1 MKAKKLI
8 VAILA
13 IVSMCCFF
21 VGCLGNE
28 TPPQTA
34 IVYVF
39 NDDNKGVVSGVENE
53 QEVTIGEEVSV
64 SIVAKDGFLI
74 KTVQWGD
81 EEIVVNAM
89 QTSFEREV
97 FDDVE
102 MFVSYE
108 ESTCVLTIVN
118 DNTKG
123 VVSGVTNGQEVT
135 IGEEVSV
142 SIVAKD
148 GFLIQSVSWAGEA
161 IVITQNKSVA
171 FTREVVGDVELCVSY
186 EKASCVLTI
195 VNDNAKGVVSGVTN
209 GQEIDAGSEI
219 SVTISPKE
227 HYKISSVTLGGTSVA
242 VTNENGFSFV
252 STVNASASLVVVY
265 SPVLYSVSVQTSV
278 EGDGDVSTE
287 GTNSLGQITGVE
299 NGGLYEYGTVV
310 TVVVTPKVAYGVTIV
325 SITVNGQ
332 SVQVNPQGTTFNITI
347 EEVNQI
353 IINYVWSEG
362 WTPNA

>member
-21 VGCLGNE
+21 VGCTCNE

-74 KTVQWGD
+74 
-81 EEIVVNAM
+81 
-89 QTSFEREV
+89 
-97 FDDVE
+97 
-102 MFVSYE
+102 
-108 ESTCVLTIVN
+108 
-118 DNTKG
+118 
-123 VVSGVTNGQEVT
+123 
-135 IGEEVSV
+135 
-142 SIVAKD
+142 
-148 GFLIQSVSWAGEA
+148 QSVSWAGEA
-161 IVITQNKSVA
+161 IVITPNKSVA

-186 EKASCVLTI
+186 EKATCVLTI

-242 VTNENGFSFV
+242 VTNEKGFSFV

-287 GTNSLGQITGVE
+287 GSNSLGQITGVE